1 MLDVYDSIDK
11 EEMIDLNKELPV
23 VRTST
28 KKDEKIADK

>member
-11 EEMIDLNKELPV
+11 EELIDLNKELPV

-28 KKDEKIADK
+28 NSDDKIAEN